1 MLFILKPLHFIIQSL
16 FHMISFLSF
25 KNFKFLLTKVLFHYF
40 KRVFRDLLKCLDNLD
55 FFNILVDRVGSG
67 TVKAA

>member
-1 MLFILKPLHFIIQSL
+1 
-16 FHMISFLSF
+16 MISFLSF

-40 KRVFRDLLKCLDNLD
+40 KRFFRDLLKCLDNLD